1 MTAPTILMIEPNP
14 GILIVAR
21 NVLTRA
27 GFVVLAVSNARQ
39 GLKLAR
45 QRRTDLVV
53 IDASEATP
61 ELLRD
66 LAQTRTPSVSVILTV
81 QKGRGENGPALAA
94 LLASQE
100 ADVVDLLE
108 KPFPPER
115 LLRAVDKG
123 LDRWTER
130 TEPFSG
136 DLLSALRRDLE
147 DRDELEQTDIFP
159 FAALLQSEAVLADQ
173 DGPDVDTH
181 ASFSLRASRI
191 LGRLKALF
199 EERGLEFDS
208 AALTACVQAAETVVG
223 EELGRESELGV
234 SNHDGGILAVA
245 GFIEHLPIDQI
256 LQLGSSVE
264 GPARCRLEAEGAAIE
279 IYYRGPD
286 VLFARQDNLK
296 DAFMLGRL
304 LVSSGMVDQR
314 ALDRSLDPRL
324 GLSGW
329 IGERLVRLGQLSR
342 EALALALRRQSE
354 ELVFEAVR
362 WQRGRFAIFAR
373 DPLPAEAEAAGL
385 TIPVHHLLLEGMR
398 RLDEWQRLSG
408 SVGDPGVILARL
420 TPDDAAERIRA
431 LPPEDRQ
438 ILDSID
444 GRRTVQELVQSLRRP
459 SIEVFRRLH
468 HLAGQRLVGVAAR
481 GSA

>member
-1 MTAPTILMIEPNP
+1 MSSPTILMIEPNP

-27 GFVVLAVSNARQ
+27 GFTVLAVSNARQ

-45 QRRTDLVV
+45 QRRADLVV
-53 IDASEATP
+53 LDSAEATP
-61 ELLRD
+61 GLLGD
-66 LAQTRTPSVSVILTV
+66 LARSRTPSVSIVLTV
-81 QKGRGENGPALAA
+81 QKGRGDQGPALAG

-100 ADVVDLLE
+100 ADVVDLVE

-136 DLLSALRRDLE
+136 DLMAALRRDLE

-159 FAALLQSEAVLADQ
+159 FAALLQSEAVLGEGA
-173 DGPDVDTH
+173 GPDVDTA

-191 LGRLKALF
+191 LGRLRALL
-199 EERGLEFDS
+199 EERGVQVETATLN
-208 AALTACVQAAETVVG
+208 ACVQAAEVVVG

-234 SNHDGGILAVA
+234 TTSDGGVLAVA
-245 GFIEHLPIDQI
+245 GFIENLPIDQI
-256 LQLGSSVE
+256 LQLGTSIE
-264 GPARCRLEAEGAAIE
+264 GPARCRLEAEGAAVE

-286 VLFARQDNLK
+286 VVFARHDNLR

-304 LVSSGMVDQR
+304 LVSGGLVDQR
-314 ALDRSLDPRL
+314 TLDRSLDPRL
-324 GLSGW
+324 GLTGW
-329 IGERLVRLGQLSR
+329 IGERLIRLGQLSR
-342 EALALALRRQSE
+342 EALAQALRRQTE

-362 WQRGRFAIFAR
+362 WKRGRFAIFAR
-373 DPLPAEAEAAGL
+373 DPLPAEAEAAAL

-408 SVGDPGVILARL
+408 SVGDPGVVLARL
-420 TPDDAAERIRA
+420 TPEDAAERIRA
-431 LPPEDRQ
+431 LPPEDRL

-444 GRRTVQELVQSLRRP
+444 GRRTVQEVVQSLRRP